1 MGDWVVNS
9 EWSFSHLDADGC
21 NEQEQ
26 DEMWWDID
34 DLGTKVLVI
43 IWDEMK
49 IIWEQEFFILINI
62 LFNLCH

>member
-9 EWSFSHLDADGC
+9 EWSFSLLDADGC